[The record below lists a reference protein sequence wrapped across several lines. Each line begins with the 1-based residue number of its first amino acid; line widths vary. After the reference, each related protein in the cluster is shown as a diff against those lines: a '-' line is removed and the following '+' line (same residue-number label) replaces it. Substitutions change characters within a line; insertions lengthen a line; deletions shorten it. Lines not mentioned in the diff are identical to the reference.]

1 MENFDKHI
9 ELLIASCQ
17 STIEQMTH
25 IRVNSIET
33 RKELKDNSTLPFAHI
48 IAYKDYDD
56 EIDGEFVLGFQNVN
70 DALKLASSISERLGA
85 GKFNE
90 INEDSTDLLNEFL
103 NIVVGRT
110 ISDWDSIGLKVQF
123 ETPVFKKDYKSK
135 GIEKLTGY
143 LIEMDIISNT
153 VDLEEK
159 KPTDK
164 ILLRVNFLEKR
175 VNKIEGKKILLAE
188 DSKFMR
194 TIIAKVLTENGATVI
209 EAADGK
215 EAVILHKNHRP
226 DLSLMDINMPVLNG
240 LDAIAQIKKLQPDS
254 KFIIL
259 SSSSRKDE
267 ILCAKNLNVS
277 SYLIKPVEADQLIKR
292 ISTVL

>member
-1 MENFDKHI
+1 
-9 ELLIASCQ
+9 
-17 STIEQMTH
+17 
-25 IRVNSIET
+25 
-33 RKELKDNSTLPFAHI
+33 
-48 IAYKDYDD
+48 
-56 EIDGEFVLGFQNVN
+56 
-70 DALKLASSISERLGA
+70 
-85 GKFNE
+85 
-90 INEDSTDLLNEFL
+90 
-103 NIVVGRT
+103 
-110 ISDWDSIGLKVQF
+110 
-123 ETPVFKKDYKSK
+123 
-135 GIEKLTGY
+135 
-143 LIEMDIISNT
+143 MDIISDT

-159 KPTDK
+159 NSTDK

-194 TIIAKVLTENGATVI
+194 TIIAKVLTQNGATVI

-215 EAVILHKNHRP
+215 EAVKLHKKHRP

-277 SYLIKPVEADQLIKR
+277 SYLVKPVEAYQLIKR